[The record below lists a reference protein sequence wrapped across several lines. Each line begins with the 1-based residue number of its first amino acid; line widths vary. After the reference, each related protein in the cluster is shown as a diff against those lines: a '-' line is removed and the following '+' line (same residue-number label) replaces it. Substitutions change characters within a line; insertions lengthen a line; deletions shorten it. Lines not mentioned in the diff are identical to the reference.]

1 MTNKNEIILQFDR
14 LKPEAEFDAPVPV
27 RVKFHSEDSEVF
39 DFINPLTDQNLS
51 ELRWYLESYWQ
62 WPSDIDDDR
71 AREVEGNLPKWGK
84 ALMDAIIQKSPNA
97 MRLFGRF
104 SEAQGERM
112 LTIDTTEPRILRLPW
127 ELLRD
132 EGGYLFSEKISV
144 RRRMHTVKHQE
155 IAPFDLPVRILMV
168 TCRPDGAGFID
179 PRSIA
184 TPLLDSLDSLPE
196 DFEVE
201 FLRPPTLRALDERLR
216 DETQPRVHIVHF
228 DGHGVYDKGV
238 GLGFLLF
245 EDENHQKHQVDAE
258 QLGTL
263 LNKSGIPL
271 MVLNACQSAQPDD
284 RNPFASVASRLI
296 ESGVGGVV
304 AMNYSVLVET
314 AKRFTKE
321 FYGALAR
328 GQSTNATMDTAR
340 RNLFSDRTF
349 AWSNEMIRCGD
360 DNQAAIR

>member
-1 MTNKNEIILQFDR
+1 
-14 LKPEAEFDAPVPV
+14 
-27 RVKFHSEDSEVF
+27 
-39 DFINPLTDQNLS
+39 
-51 ELRWYLESYWQ
+51 
-62 WPSDIDDDR
+62 
-71 AREVEGNLPKWGK
+71 
-84 ALMDAIIQKSPNA
+84 
-97 MRLFGRF
+97 
-104 SEAQGERM
+104 
-112 LTIDTTEPRILRLPW
+112 
-127 ELLRD
+127 
-132 EGGYLFSEKISV
+132 
-144 RRRMHTVKHQE
+144 
-155 IAPFDLPVRILMV
+155 MV

-184 TPLLDSLDSLPE
+184 TPLLRALDAIPE
-196 DFEVE
+196 QVEVE
-201 FLRPPTLRALDERLR
+201 FLRPPTLNALDDRLR
-216 DETQPRVHIVHF
+216 DETKPRVHIVHF

-263 LNKSGIPL
+263 LNESGIPL

-314 AKRFTKE
+314 AKRFTAE

-328 GQSTNATMDTAR
+328 GLSASAAMDIRPAQPVRRHQTLHLHPSARGGGEILHLQDWFLPALVSAGGRIHSVCAFQIHRKDRQSALKAVQSPQRKKKNGDLSGFTSRPSSTAFTDAPANCSTSNAPSPHATLLFCTVLADRARPRWLPKPRSGSRGLISSSAR
-340 RNLFSDRTF
+340 RSSPSKRSQPRVR
-349 AWSNEMIRCGD
+349 AERVG
-360 DNQAAIR
+360 

>member
-1 MTNKNEIILQFDR
+1 
-14 LKPEAEFDAPVPV
+14 
-27 RVKFHSEDSEVF
+27 
-39 DFINPLTDQNLS
+39 
-51 ELRWYLESYWQ
+51 
-62 WPSDIDDDR
+62 
-71 AREVEGNLPKWGK
+71 
-84 ALMDAIIQKSPNA
+84 

-104 SEAQGERM
+104 DDGHLAGRI

-132 EGGYLFSEKISV
+132 EGGYLFSKNPPVSV
-144 RRRMHTVKHQE
+144 LRRMHQTRKTLISE
-155 IAPFDLPVRILMV
+155 FELPVRILMV
-168 TCRPDGAGFID
+168 TCRPEGAGFID

-184 TPLLDSLDSLPE
+184 TPLLDALDALPE
-196 DFEVE
+196 QFEVE
-201 FLRPPTLRALDERLR
+201 FLRPPTLSALDDRLR
-216 DETQPRVHIVHF
+216 DASKPHVHIVHF

-245 EDENHQKHQVDAE
+245 EDEKHQRHMVDAE

-263 LNKSGIPL
+263 LNEMGIPL

-284 RNPFASVASRLI
+284 RNPFGSVASRLI

-328 GQSTNATMDTAR
+328 GDSANAAMDTAR
-340 RNLFSDRTF
+340 RNLFADTKRLTLPHPQEERAIIVHLQDWFLPALYQQAESLSPFKPDGKSVVSTTKTTIPLQ
-349 AWSNEMIRCGD
+349 SNGERCGFPPPPLHGFHGRARELLD
-360 DNQAAIR
+360 LERAFATRRIVVLHGFGGQGKTSLATQAA